1 MPGKMK
7 KKPQPAMSYAQA
19 QKVIM
24 NRGGAPK
31 ALIASLKKKYPE
43 EFGYGGGTR
52 KPVMKKGGKTARKRK
67 K

>member
-1 MPGKMK
+1 
-7 KKPQPAMSYAQA
+7 MSYSQA

-31 ALIASLKKKYPE
+31 ALIASLKRKYPE